1 MDQPALGHDV
11 VSHTEL
17 RNPTHLGSKT
27 SVVDA
32 IRLLGLFRYTGG
44 CLSKA
49 SGWSGQ
55 NRHATYQ
62 RKPANESSN
71 EHLYLGTGARCL
83 RTRCQRYTT
92 LAGARCISHE
102 PRASFTGYLLGFLPS
117 YIYNNGRPSFR
128 WQSAVLIAERA
139 AGLY

>member
-71 EHLYLGTGARCL
+71 EHQYLGTDPPKGSLSTLHNACRRAVHIARATCFVYRLSL
-83 RTRCQRYTT
+83 RLSTV
-92 LAGARCISHE
+92 IH
-102 PRASFTGYLLGFLPS
+102 
-117 YIYNNGRPSFR
+117 I
-128 WQSAVLIAERA
+128 
-139 AGLY
+139 